1 MMKKLLVFTLIL
13 AMASAANAVLVLS
26 FNGDTE
32 VEVAQVAPS
41 DDFTIDVYAP
51 TAGPDEFWVGI
62 SGDASYSGYG
72 TLLPAATDSL
82 ALSDGGYG
90 YGWIAALLPVPDVTG
105 DVGTWWE
112 LTLHCEGPGDCVVDL
127 YDASGY
133 VIIDTLTIQ
142 QIPEPITVAL
152 LGLGGL
158 LLRRRK

>member
-1 MMKKLLVFTLIL
+1 MKKLLVLTLIL

-41 DDFTIDVYAP
+41 DDFTIDVYQD
-51 TAGPDEFWVGI
+51 TATYDEFWVDI
-62 SGDASYSGYG
+62 QGDASWSGNG
-72 TLLPAATDSL
+72 TLYIPPAPSQLVLSL
-82 ALSDGGYG
+82 D
-90 YGWIAALLPVPDVTG
+90 YGWIHVSGNPTVDG
-105 DVGTWWE
+105 DVGTWWD
-112 LTLHCEGPGDCVVDL
+112 LTMHCDGPGDVTVDL
-127 YDASGY
+127 YDSSGY
-133 VIIDTLTIQ
+133 ILIDSLTIQ